1 MRVNRAWLGLFV
13 LMLPTLLVAMDMTAL
28 LLALPRL
35 SAELGATNVQQL
47 WISDSYGFMVAGLVI
62 TMGTL
67 GDRIGR
73 RRLLMIGGAAFG
85 VLSVV
90 AAFATDPLLLIVARA
105 LLGVAGATLAP
116 CTLALITN
124 MFPAGRQRG
133 QAIAI
138 WAACQFAGGAFG
150 PVLAG
155 LLLQHFWWGSVF
167 LAAVPAMAL
176 LLLAGPVLLPEFRGD
191 RADRPVPLTRALDL
205 ASVGLSLVAVL
216 LTVYGIKQLTVERV
230 PVVPAAAL
238 VVGAVVGAAFVR
250 RQLRLETPL
259 LDLRLL
265 RNRPFTA
272 VLVALVF
279 AGIAMAGTG
288 LLVTQ
293 YLQSVLGFSPVASA
307 VLFAPMG
314 LGSAVGTVAA
324 PALTRRLRPATAI
337 AGGLAVSAL
346 GGLLLVGVHG
356 AGALPLVMTGIAV
369 LALGTGPL
377 FALGTGLVV
386 GSVPPERAGSAASM
400 SETGNYFGGSLGFAL
415 LGVVATVVYRDRMG
429 GTSDSLAGAVA
440 ASRHLPAGQGAAL
453 LHDARAAFTASLHVT
468 GALAALIFAGLAV
481 LVLAMRPT
489 TRTAPAGPRD
499 HPATRAEESAG
510 SDSAAVRATA
520 ASAEVVGEGGRA
532 ERGAPERPE
541 EFGQEQSPGVGGEVD
556 PAQCEPAQVHQPGR
570 GDEQGDGG
578 GRDDRGAWPDPLP
591 AQVRN
596 PARVHLAPRPHQAD
610 GE

>member
-1 MRVNRAWLGLFV
+1 MRVNRAWLGLVV

-35 SAELGATNVQQL
+35 SADLGATNVEQL
-47 WISDSYGFMVAGLVI
+47 WISDSYGFMVAGMVI

-73 RRLLMIGGAAFG
+73 RRLLMIGGAAFA

-90 AAFATDPLLLIVARA
+90 AAFAADPLTLIVARA

-116 CTLALITN
+116 STLALITN
-124 MFPAGRQRG
+124 MFRDERQRG

-138 WAACQFAGGAFG
+138 WATCQFTGGALG

-155 LLLQHFWWGSVF
+155 FLLQHFWWGSVF
-167 LAAVPAMAL
+167 LVAVPAMAL
-176 LLLAGPVLLPEFRGD
+176 LLLTGPVLLPEYRSD
-191 RADRPVPLTRALDL
+191 RAGRLDL
-205 ASVGLSLVAVL
+205 AGVGLSLVAVL
-216 LTVYGIKQLTVERV
+216 LMVYGIKQLTVESE
-230 PVVPAAAL
+230 PAGSAMAL
-238 VVGAVVGAAFVR
+238 VVGAAIGFLFVR

-293 YLQSVLGFSPVASA
+293 YLQSVLGYSPFASA

-314 LGSAVGTVAA
+314 LGVAVGTMAA
-324 PALTRRLRPATAI
+324 PALGRRMKQTTAI
-337 AGGLAVSAL
+337 AGGLVGSAL
-346 GGLLLVGVHG
+346 GSVLLVGVDG
-356 AGALPLVMTGIAV
+356 ASALPLVMIGIAV

-415 LGVVATVVYRDRMG
+415 LGVVAAVVYRSRMD

-440 ASRHLPAGQGAAL
+440 AGERLPAGQGAEL
-453 LHDARAAFTASLHVT
+453 LHTAREAFTTSLHVT
-468 GALAALIFAGLAV
+468 GVVAAVIFAGLAV
-481 LVLAMRPT
+481 LILTMR
-489 TRTAPAGPRD
+489 
-499 HPATRAEESAG
+499 PATRTTP
-510 SDSAAVRATA
+510 AALPDYEATR
-520 ASAEVVGEGGRA
+520 S
-532 ERGAPERPE
+532 
-541 EFGQEQSPGVGGEVD
+541 
-556 PAQCEPAQVHQPGR
+556 
-570 GDEQGDGG
+570 
-578 GRDDRGAWPDPLP
+578 
-591 AQVRN
+591 
-596 PARVHLAPRPHQAD
+596 
-610 GE
+610 

>member
-1 MRVNRAWLGLFV
+1 MRVTRAWLGLVV

-35 SAELGATNVQQL
+35 SADLGATNIQQL
-47 WISDSYGFMVAGLVI
+47 WISDSYGLMVAGLVI

-73 RRLLMIGGAAFG
+73 RRLLMIGGAAFA

-90 AAFATDPLLLIVARA
+90 AAFAADPLTLIVARA

-116 CTLALITN
+116 STLALITN
-124 MFPAGRQRG
+124 MFRDERQRG

-138 WAACQFAGGAFG
+138 WATCQFTGGALG

-155 LLLQHFWWGSVF
+155 FLLQHFWWGSVF
-167 LAAVPAMAL
+167 LVAVPAMAL
-176 LLLAGPVLLPEFRGD
+176 LLLAGPVLLPEYRSD
-191 RADRPVPLTRALDL
+191 RAGRLDL

-216 LTVYGIKQLTVERV
+216 LMVYGIKQLTVESK
-230 PVVPAAAL
+230 PAGSAMAL
-238 VVGAVVGAAFVR
+238 VVGAAIGFLFVR

-293 YLQSVLGFSPVASA
+293 YLQSVLGYSPFASA

-314 LGSAVGTVAA
+314 LGVAVGTMAA
-324 PALTRRLRPATAI
+324 PALARRMKQTTAI
-337 AGGLAVSAL
+337 AGGLVGSAL
-346 GGLLLVGVHG
+346 GGLLLVGAEG
-356 AGALPLVMTGIAV
+356 ANTLPLVMIGIAV

-415 LGVVATVVYRDRMG
+415 LGVVAAVVYRSRMD

-440 ASRHLPAGQGAAL
+440 ASERLPAGQRAEL
-453 LHDARAAFTASLHVT
+453 LHTAREAFTAGLHVT
-468 GALAALIFAGLAV
+468 GVIAAVIFAGLAV
-481 LVLAMRPT
+481 LILTMRPASWT
-489 TRTAPAGPRD
+489 TAAALPD
-499 HPATRAEESAG
+499 YEATRS
-510 SDSAAVRATA
+510 
-520 ASAEVVGEGGRA
+520 
-532 ERGAPERPE
+532 
-541 EFGQEQSPGVGGEVD
+541 
-556 PAQCEPAQVHQPGR
+556 
-570 GDEQGDGG
+570 
-578 GRDDRGAWPDPLP
+578 
-591 AQVRN
+591 
-596 PARVHLAPRPHQAD
+596 
-610 GE
+610 